1 MHLAAA
7 SYLPPFSFS
16 FLKGIALEA
25 RPEPRLVP
33 GADEAARVPL
43 VAQERELHGP
53 RLPRRRR
60 RQQQQR
66 RQR

>member
-1 MHLAAA
+1 MHPAAA
-7 SYLPPFSFS
+7 SYLPPFSS
-16 FLKGIALEA
+16 PFLKGVAVEA

-60 RQQQQR
+60 RQQQQQ
-66 RQR
+66 QR